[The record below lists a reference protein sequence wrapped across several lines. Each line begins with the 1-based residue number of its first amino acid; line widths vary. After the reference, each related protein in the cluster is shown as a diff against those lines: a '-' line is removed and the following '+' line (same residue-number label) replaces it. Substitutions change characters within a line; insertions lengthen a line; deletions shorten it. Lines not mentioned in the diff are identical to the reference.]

1 MRFAHSRSYVETTAR
16 EIGLQPLLIQPAS
29 TRREAGADA
38 PGLICVFGRAERQ
51 VGGSPTIVG

>member
-16 EIGLQPLLIQPAS
+16 EVGLELLLVRSAS

-38 PGLICVFGRAERQ
+38 PGLICVFGSA
-51 VGGSPTIVG
+51 GDL